1 MFVWRALKV
10 LLVKYW
16 VIRYDLESQ
25 KNLIAKDNRKYKA
38 IDIMILKKILY
49 LILVINI
56 KYKGDG
62 LNYFWI
68 IVLSRQGI

>member
-38 IDIMILKKILY
+38 IDIMILKKYHI
-49 LILVINI
+49 
-56 KYKGDG
+56 
-62 LNYFWI
+62 
-68 IVLSRQGI
+68 